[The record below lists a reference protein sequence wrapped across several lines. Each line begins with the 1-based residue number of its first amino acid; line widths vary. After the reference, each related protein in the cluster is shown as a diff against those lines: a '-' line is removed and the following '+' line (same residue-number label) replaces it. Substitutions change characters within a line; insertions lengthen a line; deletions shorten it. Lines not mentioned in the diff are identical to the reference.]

1 MNQVD
6 FDVNLCKAFVPKL
19 FGQEETLNMMQA
31 TFFHTR
37 LVMLPESLTVID
49 DPHEFPQYS
58 IASVYLGL

>member
-1 MNQVD
+1 
-6 FDVNLCKAFVPKL
+6 VPKL